1 MGETRGQ
8 ARQTDKIFKLT
19 PANTE
24 GKGWKFICVS
34 ELSGSVQK
42 VPVCLE
48 ATDATHTRGSL
59 KEETWTY
66 RSLSVRTLERKRK
79 WISLKINHLLGSH

>member
-1 MGETRGQ
+1 MSQKILKVEGWERHV
-8 ARQTDKIFKLT
+8 AREDRQIKLFKLT
-19 PANTE
+19 LANTE

-42 VPVCLE
+42 VPVYLE

-66 RSLSVRTLERKRK
+66 RSLSV
-79 WISLKINHLLGSH
+79 